1 MQLPD
6 VFSRFRP
13 HIDAELKV
21 ALGQGELPLYDMLR
35 YHMGWLDEEFR
46 PTDANT
52 GKAVRPAL
60 CLFACEAVG
69 GDWNRAIP
77 AAASIELIHNFS
89 LIHDDIQDG
98 DTVRHHRPTL
108 WYCWGHSHGVNAGA
122 AMNVLAHLA
131 LFQNGA
137 APLPAT
143 TGLEVSRILTNACA
157 QMIEGQVLDLSYEQR
172 ASVCVEDYLL
182 MIGKKTGALL
192 ESALHIGAVI
202 GSRNEATIE
211 GMRRFGKGVGLL
223 FQVRDDILGAWGL
236 EEATG
241 KPAASDL
248 HRRKKSLPVV
258 HALWNAKDSPSG
270 QRFAEI
276 YGSKEPLSETDV
288 ADLFTSMD
296 EVKSNDFCQQI
307 VREQAAQ
314 TLEELNVIELPP
326 STRQECQELVTFLAE
341 RDF

>member
-1 MQLPD
+1 MQIPD

-13 HIDAELKV
+13 HLDAKLMA
-21 ALGQGELPLYDMLR
+21 ALAQGELPLYDMLR
-35 YHMGWLDEEFR
+35 YHMGWLDEEFQ
-46 PTDANT
+46 PADANT

-69 GDWNRAIP
+69 GDWPRALP
-77 AAASIELIHNFS
+77 AAAAIELIHNFS

-98 DTVRHHRPTL
+98 DERRHHRPTL
-108 WYCWGHSHGVNAGA
+108 WHCWGLSHGLNAGA
-122 AMNVLAHLA
+122 AMNVLAHQA
-131 LFQNGA
+131 LFEDSE
-137 APLPAT
+137 APLPAAT
-143 TGLEVSRILTNACA
+143 TLEVSRILTNACA
-157 QMIEGQVLDLSYEQR
+157 RMIAGQVLDLSYEQR
-172 ASVCVEDYLL
+172 ASVSVEDYLL

-192 ESALHIGAVI
+192 ESAPYIGAVI

-258 HALWNAKDSPSG
+258 HALWHAKDSPSG

-288 ADLFTSMD
+288 ADLFTTMD
-296 EVKSNDFCQQI
+296 EVKSHDFCQEI
-307 VREQAAQ
+307 VRQQADQ
-314 TLEELNVIELPP
+314 TLGELNAIELSP
-326 STRQECQELVTFLAE
+326 STRQECRELVTFLSE
-341 RDF
+341 REF